1 MITLYHG
8 SNVLISD
15 IDLSFSKKGKDFG
28 QGFYLNANNRQAYAM
43 AERRVRLLGE
53 GEPILSAFDF
63 DFDAAVA
70 DGLNIKIFDDYNE
83 EWAEFVV
90 KNRKN
95 RSDIC
100 VHDYDIVIGP
110 IADDT
115 VGVQMRRFMMNYIS
129 VSALVE
135 ELRFKGDHAVQYFF
149 ATERA
154 LKYLKFKG

>member
-43 AERRVRLLGE
+43 AERRARLLGE
-53 GEPILSAFDF
+53 GEPILSVFDF

-100 VHDYDIVIGP
+100 IHDYDIVIGP

-154 LKYLKFKG
+154 LKYLKSKE